1 MPCASPSTQTRPGRR
16 QQAERCAG
24 ADRRFCKIQGPVSIG
39 FVVHTHA
46 GDPTAWSGPRT
57 AQNDRPL
64 DDVHLKHLS
73 YSRRSANAINML
85 IYSHPPIHSIS
96 HLINHSISVG
106 FPSHSRLSFSE
117 HTNNVLM
124 STVKQCIRYCVII
137 ASLIS
142 WWFLVYHMLQPY
154 IITCTRFHACSKA

>member
-1 MPCASPSTQTRPGRR
+1 MPLPQCLAPLPRRKPGLDDAK
-16 QQAERCAG
+16 Q

-39 FVVHTHA
+39 FLVHTRA
-46 GDPTAWSGPRT
+46 EDPTAWSGPRT

-85 IYSHPPIHSIS
+85 IYSHPPPIHSIS

-117 HTNNVLM
+117 HTNNVFM
-124 STVKQCIRYCVII
+124 STMKQCILSQGHPFIFEHTL
-137 ASLIS
+137 S
-142 WWFLVYHMLQPY
+142 Q
-154 IITCTRFHACSKA
+154 